1 MTCGKRTEVLIEL
14 DNLIDLFVSACSKQ
28 NLTVGQTLNHMENIL
43 NRLTQLE
50 KLEDISDETRSKITT
65 AQKKLNEYRII
76 LMVDEYNESN
86 RKKGKS

>member
-1 MTCGKRTEVLIEL
+1 M
-14 DNLIDLFVSACSKQ
+14 SACSKQ